1 MASSLLA
8 APPPESHPNFP
19 FRFFFSY
26 SDAGPRAIAFATVS
40 KVLREM
46 KYAVTVQTTNA
57 AGRAPVY
64 PDAEAI
70 AELARW
76 VDSLDRI

>member
-1 MASSLLA
+1 M
-8 APPPESHPNFP
+8 
-19 FRFFFSY
+19 
-26 SDAGPRAIAFATVS
+26 G

-46 KYAVTVQTTNA
+46 KYAVTVQTTNTA
-57 AGRAPVY
+57 SRAPVY